1 MPGEYVCPRALLLC
15 CEAQARLKPVCDPQ
29 GVCTFALCALSSK
42 NIDGLSTLGFGKSD
56 WVLTFSKRLLLT
68 NAKNN
73 HAAACGIASLG
84 FILNLIG
91 RLLSNTL
98 HIYIGPDLI
107 TLCCGIYYGTGLLRA
122 SKVSKLQAARVSLT
136 LSPCRILG

>member
-1 MPGEYVCPRALLLC
+1 M
-15 CEAQARLKPVCDPQ
+15 CDPQ

-42 NIDGLSTLGFGKSD
+42 NVDGLSTLGFGKSD

-73 HAAACGIASLG
+73 NAAACGIAALG

-91 RLLSNTL
+91 RVLSNTFQYL
-98 HIYIGPDLI
+98 VGDLI
-107 TLCCGIYYGTGLLRA
+107 ALCCGIYYGTGLLRA
-122 SKVSKLQAARVSLT
+122 SKVSKLQAARVSLRFLPAKYWAGT
-136 LSPCRILG
+136 D

>member
-1 MPGEYVCPRALLLC
+1 M
-15 CEAQARLKPVCDPQ
+15 CDPQ

-91 RLLSNTL
+91 RVLSNTFQYL
-98 HIYIGPDLI
+98 VGDLI
-107 TLCCGIYYGTGLLRA
+107 ALCCGIYYGTALMRA
-122 SKVSKLQAARVSLT
+122 SKIAKLQAARAPLP
-136 LSPCRILG
+136 L